1 MLQKQAGLLA
11 LICQQRIKRKKHL
24 HICRNEHKKMWIW
37 HIKHSMRL
45 CATNQRKHKQIKL
58 KIFIL
63 IANSL
68 SNIYIFYRSF
78 LFFSMIISN
87 ISSFSL
93 YIFVL
98 PCYLTHFLAFL
109 WAAAN
114 LIWQDFTHFRHIL
127 KVPESTEQLCASITK
142 YTFSSKEYV
151 KLLVYYTKIYIF
163 VVNEATFKRTWT
175 FTERTEHW
183 TQYS

>member
-1 MLQKQAGLLA
+1 MDPHSKNTTLTPDPSSWLRQMLQKQAGLLA

-37 HIKHSMRL
+37 YIKHSRRL

-87 ISSFSL
+87 ISSFFSL
-93 YIFVL
+93 YLRPTLLFDTISYFSV
-98 PCYLTHFLAFL
+98 
-109 WAAAN
+109 
-114 LIWQDFTHFRHIL
+114 
-127 KVPESTEQLCASITK
+127 S
-142 YTFSSKEYV
+142 SSKSHLTRFHTLPSYFKGARKYREN
-151 KLLVYYTKIYIF
+151 KHQHSKIYTVKQRICTLYNYFYIIF
-163 VVNEATFKRTWT
+163 I
-175 FTERTEHW
+175 H
-183 TQYS
+183 